1 MTTLAT
7 DQPVCVTGASGF
19 VASQIVKDLLE
30 RGYRVRGT
38 VRRPPHTGSYDFLTQ
53 LEGAQERLQLF
64 QANLL
69 EPETFEAAVEGCEVV
84 MHTASPYQLT
94 VEDPQKDLVDPAVKG
109 TRGVLEAVKKIGGA
123 RRVVLTSSMAAVTD
137 EPDSNQVLTEDD
149 WNEKSSLERNPYY
162 YSKTL
167 AERAAWEF
175 VKNEGVDFDLVV
187 VNPFLVIGPSL
198 TESLNTSNKVF
209 LDLLNGRTPAL
220 VEVAWGL
227 VDVRDV
233 AAAHRLAMEVQ
244 TASGRYLCA
253 NVTLKMREVV
263 DRFKDLGYGEYKLP
277 KLGLDNGFGSWLVL
291 ATSFVQP
298 KGTRSY
304 LKTNLGRVPRFDNG
318 KIRSDLGLEFRPI
331 DETLKDMVEDL
342 RRWGHLKGEA

>member
-1 MTTLAT
+1 MSAPTTEK
-7 DQPVCVTGASGF
+7 PVCVTGASGF
-19 VASQIVKDLLE
+19 VASQIVKDLLL

-38 VRRPPHTGSYDFLTQ
+38 VRRPPHTGNYDFLTE

-94 VEDPQKDLVDPAVKG
+94 VEDPQRDLVDPAVKG
-109 TRGVLEAVKKIGGA
+109 TRGVLEAVKKMGGVK
-123 RRVVLTSSMAAVTD
+123 RVVLTSSMAAITD
-137 EPDSNQVLTEDD
+137 EPDSDKVLTEED

-175 VKNEGVDFDLVV
+175 VENQEVEFDLVV
-187 VNPFLVIGPSL
+187 INPFLVIGPSL
-198 TESLNTSNKVF
+198 TSSLNTSNKVF
-209 LDLLNGRTPAL
+209 LDLLNGGTPAL
-220 VEVAWGL
+220 VQVAWGL

-233 AAAHRLAMEVQ
+233 ATAHRLAMEVES
-244 TASGRYLCA
+244 ASGRYLCA

-263 DRFKDLGYGEYKLP
+263 DRFKDMGYGRFKLP
-277 KLGLDNGFGSWLVL
+277 KLGLDSSFGSKLVL
-291 ATSFVQP
+291 ATSFIYP
-298 KGTRSY
+298 RGTRSY
-304 LKTNLGRVPRFDNG
+304 LKTNLGRVPKFDNS
-318 KIRSDLGLEFRPI
+318 KIQKELGLEFRSI
-331 DETLKDMVEDL
+331 DETLKDTVEDL
-342 RRWGHLKGEA
+342 LQWEHLKG